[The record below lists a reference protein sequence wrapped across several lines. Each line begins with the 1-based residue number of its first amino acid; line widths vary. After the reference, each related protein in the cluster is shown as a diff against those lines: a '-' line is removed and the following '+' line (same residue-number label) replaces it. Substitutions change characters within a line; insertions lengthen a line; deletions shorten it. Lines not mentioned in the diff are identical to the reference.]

1 MSFRILRSIFV
12 SAIVSI
18 TSLSMAQQYPERTV
32 KIVGPGAGSGTDLTA
47 RILAKSLAKIWQQS
61 VIIENRP
68 GAGGTLGI
76 SSVVNAPGDGYT
88 LLAQSAT
95 YVINPAVYKNQGFDV
110 LKSLVDIDMIATT
123 PYILV
128 TAASNSAQHV
138 KGLIQEAK
146 AKPGDLTFSSAGV
159 GSSTHLASEYFNQV
173 AGIKGMHI
181 PYKST
186 PEALQDVIS
195 ARVTYMMAPYETAIT
210 HIKSGKLR
218 ARGLSSKVRSEISP
232 QIPTIAEQLDPNF
245 DINFW
250 VGIWAPMATPD
261 NIVQKINADISKAL
275 QDPETKTSFTNAGI
289 TVRTM
294 GQQQFAKYVREEI
307 ARYKVIAGKAGIT
320 PQ

>member
-1 MSFRILRSIFV
+1 MPFRILRSIFV

-173 AGIKGMHI
+173 AGIKGM
-181 PYKST
+181 
-186 PEALQDVIS
+186 LIS

-218 ARGLSSKVRSEISP
+218 ALGLSSKVRSEISP

-250 VGIWAPMATPD
+250 VGIWAPIATPD

-275 QDPETKTSFTNAGI
+275 QDPETKTSFTNEGI